1 MICAILSADNL
12 PFFSIVYDDLRTAAS
27 QSQHTDIADAESNLL
42 PQVHALNCL
51 KDIITNSR
59 FRTCTERHLTELLE
73 ISSRCLISEVWPI
86 RNSGLMLLRACMHRL
101 SSSHATQ
108 PVPSTST
115 REQPIDVAIRLL
127 QHEQADSSDVSH
139 EPEAVFAGLDLAM
152 HVASASKNPERLEH
166 YISRHLSSPVWTVR
180 EHAAKLLGAR
190 IATTTRAED
199 RRSYPK
205 LSQLTPEKDCS
216 QNEIHGYLMLLR
228 YVFDEFSDQS
238 DRRSCEAVA
247 RVAFEIGVE
256 IAKGERRS
264 SPYVE
269 VAVLKV
275 TNRVLLYFLRR
286 SHKGKGFL
294 AVGSNSMKLL
304 KMDSDDPAYT
314 VFRREKL
321 LSEITAHFAR
331 DNYASDKDDSH
342 SLPRD
347 AAIQEIVRDRDA
359 ALYVVE
365 TIHSF
370 LRDEISTVEA
380 ILVKVASYTT
390 DVEVKAA
397 AMLASAKVLEFPEDR
412 PLETQCLDLFRGSI
426 KADSHLERDYFLA
439 FTRLEGCL
447 LHHDLLVQR
456 PQESENIKARLCGL
470 LSMLKV
476 AAADEL
482 EVDTRENAAIT
493 LQGFCLRR
501 ADMIVQPAFREN
513 YGFATVALDIFLLV
527 YDQLNDDDD
536 IIGNRATQTAL
547 ALIQKWEPDSQN
559 GDERDKK
566 YPERL
571 CRVASRQKMFD
582 LMFAKFPE
590 SPQLFEV
597 ALQRLVIG
605 SRCRLPLGRSSIP
618 DLFRLSV
625 QQRLDQI
632 KDSMSELFVEEKQ
645 NLYLDEYEEIQT
657 WGKHLS
663 SLWVKS
669 NSRAVLDYALPW
681 CVAGFKLV
689 LDLLKEEKDKRTA
702 QGVMFH
708 PLGSSYH
715 PDVLVLMLRVIKLEH
730 VIGQL
735 NGLLVNEQN
744 AEGDV
749 IEGVDQLRKL
759 RTELRDPGFWVDS
772 KIHPR
777 VREAADR

>member
-1 MICAILSADNL
+1 MICAVLSADDL

-27 QSQHTDIADAESNLL
+27 QSQHTDIADAKSNLL

-59 FRTCTERHLTELLE
+59 FRTCTERYLTELLE
-73 ISSRCLISEVWPI
+73 MSSRCLISQVWPI

-101 SSSHATQ
+101 SSSPATQ
-108 PVPSTST
+108 PGPTTIT
-115 REQPIDVAIRLL
+115 REQPIDVTIRLL
-127 QHEQADSSDVSH
+127 QHDQGDSSDGRH

-152 HVASASKNPERLEH
+152 HVARASKNPERLEH
-166 YISRHLSSPVWTVR
+166 YISRHLSSRVWTVR

-199 RRSYPK
+199 RRSYPR

-238 DRRSCEAVA
+238 DGRSCEAVA

-256 IAKGERRS
+256 IAKGDRRS
-264 SPYVE
+264 SPYVK

-286 SHKGKGFL
+286 SHKGFL

-314 VFRREKL
+314 FFRREKL
-321 LSEITAHFAR
+321 LSEITAHFDH
-331 DNYASDKDDSH
+331 DNYASDKDDAH
-342 SLPRD
+342 SLQRD
-347 AAIQEIVRDRDA
+347 AVIQELVRDRDA

-370 LRDEISTVEA
+370 LRDEIRTVEA
-380 ILVKVASYTT
+380 ILVKVACYTT

-426 KADSHLERDYFLA
+426 KADSHLERDYLLA

-447 LHHDLLVQR
+447 LHHDLLVRR
-456 PQESENIKARLCGL
+456 PQESENVKGRLRGW

-476 AAADEL
+476 AAADDL

-501 ADMIVQPAFREN
+501 ADMIVQSAFREN
-513 YGFATVALDIFLLV
+513 HGFATVALDIFLLV

-536 IIGNRATQTAL
+536 VIGNRATQTAL
-547 ALIQKWEPDSQN
+547 ALIQKWEPDSQS

-582 LMFAKFPE
+582 LMFAQFPE
-590 SPQLFEV
+590 SPQFFEV

-605 SRCRLPLGRSSIP
+605 SRYQLPLGGSLIP
-618 DLFRLSV
+618 DLFRLTV
-625 QQRLDQI
+625 QQRLDRI
-632 KDSMSELFVEEKQ
+632 KASMSDLFVEEKQ

-663 SLWVKS
+663 PLWVKS
-669 NSRAVLDYALPW
+669 TSAAVLDYALPW
-681 CVAGFKLV
+681 CVDGLKLV
-689 LDLLKEEKDKRTA
+689 LELLKEEKDQRSG
-702 QGVMFH
+702 QGVIFH
-708 PLGSSYH
+708 SLGSSYH
-715 PDVLVLMLRVIKLEH
+715 PDVLVLILRVIKLEH
-730 VIGQL
+730 VIEQL

-744 AEGDV
+744 AERDV
-749 IEGVDQLRKL
+749 IKGVDQLRQL
-759 RTELRDPGFWVDS
+759 RAELRNPDFWVDS

-777 VREAADR
+777 VREAAGL